1 MNRVAQGPEPA
12 GERASSEPAGEG
24 VSPEE
29 ALRHETPAE
38 KLDRNWSDLLQ
49 ELRVMQTGT
58 QIVTAFLMTL
68 PFQARFAEVAS
79 HLQGWY
85 LALLVTAVLLTVLML
100 LPVVIHRRFFGRLVK
115 NRTVALGDRVVRIC
129 LAGMG
134 LLLAGCVA
142 FIAHVLVATDVAWW
156 ITGATALVIA
166 VLMGVLPPLLR
177 PGPRTGG
184 QARTG
189 PPGGEPPV
197 LSR

>member
-1 MNRVAQGPEPA
+1 MSRAAHGPEPA
-12 GERASSEPAGEG
+12 DENASPAQDGESA
-24 VSPEE
+24 SPET
-29 ALRHETPAE
+29 AFRHETPAE

-100 LPVVIHRRFFGRLVK
+100 LPVVIHRRFFGQLVK

-177 PGPRTGG
+177 PGPRAGG
-184 QARTG
+184 QTRTG
-189 PPGGEPPV
+189 PPGGESPV

>member
-1 MNRVAQGPEPA
+1 MSRAAHGPEPA
-12 GERASSEPAGEG
+12 GERESPAPAGENG
-24 VSPEE
+24 SPET
-29 ALRHETPAE
+29 AFRHETPGE

-68 PFQARFAEVAS
+68 PFQARFAEVAG

-85 LALLVTAVLLTVLML
+85 MALLVTAVLLTVLML

-177 PGPRTGG
+177 PGPPAGSRPRTG
-184 QARTG
+184 A
-189 PPGGEPPV
+189 PGAEPPP